1 MVSKIKKHLDSMVWV
16 LSNGVEK
23 KPLQEFLFNS
33 LYLFGSIFS
42 IIVRNN
48 KLDNCAQGI
57 SFSV

>member
-1 MVSKIKKHLDSMVWV
+1 MVSKIKKRLDSMVWV

-23 KPLQEFLFNS
+23 KPLQELLLNS

-48 KLDNCAQGI
+48 KLDNCAHGI